1 MKSLNNLKGTPIFL
15 SDLKEGKIKD
25 ILKER
30 IIEKKPFLKEEVE
43 TDQSII
49 VGELYGARQ
58 MKAIRQIQK
67 KVGTLKTKKEN
78 MKKCCICGK
87 EYAGYGHNAQPLQDG
102 RCCDKCNKKVI
113 VARIKNL
120 TQDYNVQI

>member
-58 MKAIRQIQK
+58 MKAIR
-67 KVGTLKTKKEN
+67 
-78 MKKCCICGK
+78 
-87 EYAGYGHNAQPLQDG
+87 
-102 RCCDKCNKKVI
+102 
-113 VARIKNL
+113 
-120 TQDYNVQI
+120 